1 MSSDKALEDL
11 RKKRMDHL
19 FKEISK
25 PHFFQPGEVAT
36 LTDANFS
43 EAVSNL
49 TKPVL
54 VDFWA
59 EWCGPCRMMSP
70 VIESAAK
77 DYANSFE
84 FGKLNVDQNPMY
96 SQRYS
101 VSSIPT
107 LIVFKGGQPVD
118 RVVGAIGRNQLDIL
132 LRKHIQK

>member
-1 MSSDKALEDL
+1 MSSDKDLEDL

-19 FKEISK
+19 LKEMSK
-25 PHFFQPGEVAT
+25 PQIFQLGTVAT
-36 LTDANFS
+36 LTDANFN

-70 VIESAAK
+70 LIEAAAK
-77 DYANSFE
+77 DYANSFD
-84 FGKLNVDQNPMY
+84 FGKFNVDQNPKY
-96 SQRYS
+96 AQLYK

-107 LIVFKGGQPVD
+107 LIIFKGGQLMD
-118 RVVGAIGRNQLDIL
+118 RVVGAMGRNQLDLL

>member
-25 PHFFQPGEVAT
+25 PHFFQPGEVAP

-43 EAVSNL
+43 EAVTIL

-70 VIESAAK
+70 VIEAAAK

-84 FGKLNVDQNPMY
+84 FGKLNVDQNPIY
-96 SQRYS
+96 AQRYK

-107 LIVFKGGQPVD
+107 LIIFKGGQPVD
-118 RVVGAIGRNQLDIL
+118 RVVGAIGRSQLDLL